1 MFTITLKFLSKQFR
15 QLVCISQIIKQ
26 WNLNQIQNVCSNMNY
41 KSCSD
46 HFDHFQ
52 IFCMNIYNLFRMAWP
67 NTPSKKQYMY
77 ILANTFS
84 LSKKTF
90 SKTYNFTNQY
100 FQTIL
105 SDIFA
110 SRYCLA
116 NISGFKVLSDLLLTI
131 HILVLLIQQS
141 IIILGYGTNQY
152 FLFKYKIFRKQTI
165 P

>member
-15 QLVCISQIIKQ
+15 QLVYISQIIKQ

-41 KSCSD
+41 KSCPD

-116 NISGFKVLSDLLLTI
+116 KISGFKVLSDLLLTI
-131 HILVLLIQQS
+131 HILVLHIQQS
-141 IIILGYGTNQY
+141 ITILGYGTNQY
-152 FLFKYKIFRKQTI
+152 FLFKYKIFRK
-165 P
+165 

>member
-15 QLVCISQIIKQ
+15 QLVYISQIIKQ

-41 KSCSD
+41 KSCPD

-116 NISGFKVLSDLLLTI
+116 KISGFKVLSDLLLKV
-131 HILVLLIQQS
+131 HILVLFIQ
-141 IIILGYGTNQY
+141 
-152 FLFKYKIFRKQTI
+152 
-165 P
+165 

>member
-15 QLVCISQIIKQ
+15 QLVYISQIIKQ
-26 WNLNQIQNVCSNMNY
+26 WNLNQIQNVCSNVNY
-41 KSCSD
+41 KSCPD

-116 NISGFKVLSDLLLTI
+116 KISGFKVLSDLLLKV
-131 HILVLLIQQS
+131 HILVLFIQ
-141 IIILGYGTNQY
+141 
-152 FLFKYKIFRKQTI
+152 
-165 P
+165 

>member
-15 QLVCISQIIKQ
+15 QLVYISQIIKQ
-26 WNLNQIQNVCSNMNY
+26 WNLNQIQNVCSNVNY
-41 KSCSD
+41 KSCPD

-116 NISGFKVLSDLLLTI
+116 KISGFKVLSDLLLTI

>member
-1 MFTITLKFLSKQFR
+1 
-15 QLVCISQIIKQ
+15 
-26 WNLNQIQNVCSNMNY
+26 
-41 KSCSD
+41 
-46 HFDHFQ
+46 
-52 IFCMNIYNLFRMAWP
+52 
-67 NTPSKKQYMY
+67 MY
-77 ILANTFS
+77 ILADTFS

-116 NISGFKVLSDLLLTI
+116 KISGFKVLSDLLLTI

>member
-15 QLVCISQIIKQ
+15 QLVYISQIIKQ

-41 KSCSD
+41 KSCPD

-116 NISGFKVLSDLLLTI
+116 KISGFKVLSDLLLTI

-152 FLFKYKIFRKQTI
+152 FLFKYKIFRK
-165 P
+165 